1 MACSPEPSA
10 RWWGCR
16 RDRLFEEIAM
26 KSRRVALA
34 LATGVAAAL
43 LVACASHSE
52 PALPPLALAAP
63 VDLARF
69 MGDWHVIAAIPT
81 VFEREAHN
89 PVESYRLEPDGTV
102 ATSFAFNKGGPD
114 GPRVQYASRGFVVP
128 GSGNAVWEQQ
138 YVWPF
143 RADYRIS
150 WLAPDY
156 STVVVARAKRDYVW
170 IMARER
176 SIPPADLAR
185 LTEFVAAQGYDAGR
199 LQRMP

>member
-1 MACSPEPSA
+1 
-10 RWWGCR
+10 
-16 RDRLFEEIAM
+16 M
-26 KSRRVALA
+26 KKRQLGLA
-34 LATGVAAAL
+34 LATGVAAAV

-52 PALPPLALAAP
+52 RRLPPLALAGP

-81 VFEREAHN
+81 VFERDVHD
-89 PVESYRLEPDGTV
+89 PVETYRLDPDGSV
-102 ATSFAFNKGGPD
+102 ATTFSFKKGGPD
-114 GPRVQYASRGFVVP
+114 GPRTQYTSRGFVVE
-128 GSGNAVWEQQ
+128 GTGNAVWEQQ

-156 STVVVARAKRDYVW
+156 STVVVARDKRDYVW
-170 IMARER
+170 IMAREP
-176 SIPPADLAR
+176 SIPAADLAR
-185 LTEFVAAQGYDAGR
+185 LTEFVAAQGYDPAR